1 MNYGMIRF
9 MIGRFLTAAGLMM
22 IFPIFVSL
30 YYREAPTTLISFVI
44 PMVSM
49 ISLGLLMSTIRV
61 KQTAYFA
68 HEGLVIVGL
77 AWVLV
82 SLFGALPY
90 VLLPSDFSF
99 ADAFF
104 ESCSSFSTTGAT
116 VFTDISGFPRS
127 LLFWRSLSLF
137 LGGLG
142 ILAVVILAIPTSG
155 SSGVFIMRAE
165 LPGKK
170 LSGRNRTSIT
180 IYYGIYLA
188 LTLSCFIA
196 LTISGVPPF
205 DALLIALNIAGTGG
219 FDTGHKGSA
228 IYANPSSAVVMT
240 IFMFIFGLNF
250 GLFYLLL
257 SRKFEKI
264 FRDEEFRWYLGMIFV
279 PVILISLTLRPY
291 YQNFA
296 QLLREVFFTVTSTIS
311 TTSYEITD
319 PSKWTT
325 LPQIILLILAFSGSM
340 SGSTTGALKIYRV
353 AVYVKTF
360 FRELLLAVF
369 PNRNIPIRFDGQI
382 VPDKKLAAIHRYL
395 ISYAL
400 IFFGMILLV
409 SFSAPNFS
417 SAFSAVVATLNNTG
431 HGLDIFGTAADYS
444 VFSSFAK
451 VVFAFGMLAG
461 RLEIYPIL
469 ILFSPATYKKG

>member
-1 MNYGMIRF
+1 MIRY
-9 MIGRFLTAAGLMM
+9 MIGRFLTAAGLTM
-22 IFPIFVSL
+22 ILPFIVSL
-30 YYREAPTTLISFVI
+30 YYREDSSSWIAFII
-44 PMVSM
+44 PMVCM
-49 ISLGLLMSTIRV
+49 IGLGLLMEKMPV
-61 KQTAYFA
+61 KRTAYFA

-77 AWVLV
+77 SWVLV

-90 VLLPSDFSF
+90 VLIPGSFSF
-99 ADAFF
+99 VDAFF

-170 LSGRNRTSIT
+170 LSGRNQTSIT
-180 IYYGIYLA
+180 IYYVIYLS
-188 LTLSCFIA
+188 LTFACFIA
-196 LTISGVPPF
+196 LMISGISPF
-205 DALLIALNIAGTGG
+205 NALLIALNIAGTGG
-219 FDTGHKGSA
+219 FNTDQGGSP
-228 IYANPSSAVVMT
+228 IYASPAATVVMA
-240 IFMFIFGLNF
+240 IFMLIFGMNL
-250 GLFYLLL
+250 GLFYLLI
-257 SRKFEKI
+257 SRRFEKI
-264 FRDEEFRWYLGMIFV
+264 FRDEEFRWYLGMILI

-291 YQNFA
+291 YQSLT

-325 LPQIILLILAFSGSM
+325 LPQIILLILAFSGAM

-360 FRELLLAVF
+360 FRELSLAVF

-382 VPDKKLAAIHRYL
+382 IPEKRLAAIHRYL
-395 ISYAL
+395 ISYTL

-451 VVFAFGMLAG
+451 IVFAFGMLAG

-469 ILFSPATYKKG
+469 ILFSPATYRKG